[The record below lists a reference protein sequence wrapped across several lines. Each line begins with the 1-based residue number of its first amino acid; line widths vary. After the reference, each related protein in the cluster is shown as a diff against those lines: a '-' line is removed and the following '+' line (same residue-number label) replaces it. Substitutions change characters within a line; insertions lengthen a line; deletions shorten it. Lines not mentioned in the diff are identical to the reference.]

1 MTLLHV
7 ICGLA
12 PSPNQKSWLRMWR
25 CRYRYRKSSTAIS
38 AAVPITV
45 DSQQAANTSL
55 KFVDSEGMLELN
67 SSV

>member
-25 CRYRYRKSSTAIS
+25 YRYRKSSTAIS

-45 DSQQAANTSL
+45 GSQLAANTSL